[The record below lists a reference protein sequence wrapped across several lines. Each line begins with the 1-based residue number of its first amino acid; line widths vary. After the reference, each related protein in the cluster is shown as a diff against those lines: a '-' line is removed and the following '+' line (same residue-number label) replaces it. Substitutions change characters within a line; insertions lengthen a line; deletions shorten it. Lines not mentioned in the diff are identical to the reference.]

1 MRRVCFNIAESQR
14 AQSIVTAHI
23 CTLRNPACDS
33 MVQMVLASS
42 TCKVPNRAQTAV
54 ARPARSTVRVQA
66 IGMLQ
71 SLLTASN
78 AADLTVPHVATA
90 GLPREQQADL
100 RTVAAGVA
108 AAALLFTGSA
118 QAGVILEQ
126 PEVKKVIIVC
136 RGAL

>member
-1 MRRVCFNIAESQR
+1 
-14 AQSIVTAHI
+14 
-23 CTLRNPACDS
+23 

-66 IGMLQ
+66 TGMWLQ
-71 SLLTASN
+71 PRLLLY

-126 PEVKKVIIVC
+126 PEVKKVPRDGMAHDGCTSTTLNTGVS
-136 RGAL
+136 GQQGL